1 MAKVKNLGLYIG
13 LLCTIGIM
21 AVFFFDAYIGVY
33 DTLYLTEEGW
43 EREMIAFDRPYP
55 KYIGADYGETLY
67 FSYEITNHE
76 FKEYNT
82 YIEASVWR
90 KGKEKVL
97 TLFSANKSIKPF
109 ENITLEWVLESEK
122 LEPNTNYL
130 LKIKTDDFERIVHMV
145 FHQITIATPE
155 IIPIPLTEPEIGK
168 GG

>member
-33 DTLYLTEEGW
+33 DTLYVTERGW
-43 EREMIAFDRPYP
+43 EFEIAFDRPYP
-55 KYIGADYGETLY
+55 QYIGGDEDYGETIS
-67 FSYEITNHE
+67 FSYEITNHR
-76 FKEYNT
+76 FKEYDT

-90 KGKEKVL
+90 GKEKNI

-109 ENITLEWVLESEK
+109 ENITIEWVLETEK

-130 LKIKTDDFERIVHMV
+130 LKIKTVDFERIVHMR
-145 FHQITIATPE
+145 FHQITIATSE